1 MALPAG
7 APGSELTRYLILADA
22 VFREHSLQLLY
33 RLPESEQFLVAWHW
47 TGRNEIANRLP
58 VTRDRNRDRRVE
70 ELREALTKFAHAY
83 PNELA

>member
-1 MALPAG
+1 
-7 APGSELTRYLILADA
+7 
-22 VFREHSLQLLY
+22 
-33 RLPESEQFLVAWHW
+33 LPESEQFLVAWHW